1 MAKSPIFIHSLF
13 RAGSTYVFSRLRRCP
28 GLYCYYESMHELVAW
43 ASEDVT
49 RLDIESRADKMQQLH
64 HPVLE
69 RPYFEELKAAWP
81 AWQQALAP
89 TTVYGGYFA
98 EEPCAAGEDFFL
110 ALCAAS
116 PAQPLFSECRTA
128 GRMSALKKSV
138 GGKHAYLWRNPWDQ
152 WWSYQID
159 PYFDAATRVI
169 AHANPLPE
177 PLRALQTEFD
187 IAGAPL
193 SSFSE
198 ARDFYDLRPLDFEA
212 SYAWFYGLWLY
223 LLGLASTTAD
233 LMINIDAL
241 GRDSDHT
248 DEVSKALVGWGVSN
262 PDFSDACSPVA
273 CYTTEEAEA
282 FTAVESRV
290 HSIYDATGW
299 DAERLGAALALREQ
313 YRVPE
318 SARAGNEVSEAEHR
332 RTLLSVR
339 THGLSRAEKW
349 AGLYDWQS
357 RELDEA
363 RHDVAALHR
372 ALEHDRKVLAEL
384 KNRNDALA
392 DANVALQSEAE
403 LRETELGLA
412 RLRIEQLT
420 ASVSWRVTAPMR
432 SLVELTS
439 RAINKGANTAW
450 VRDWLGPKV
459 IDLVARFPFLL
470 RLSKPLLQRFP
481 RLRLILM
488 GALGISEEVPDVD
501 PDTDPAALSARGVAL
516 YNQLARELTMPELP
530 GAEADTQRARS

>member
-13 RAGSTYVFSRLRRCP
+13 RAGSTYVFSRLRLCP
-28 GLYCYYESMHELVAW
+28 ELDCYYESMHELVAW

-69 RPYFEELKAAWP
+69 QPYFEELQAAWP
-81 AWQQALAP
+81 AWKQALAP
-89 TTVYGGYFA
+89 ATVYEGYFA
-98 EEPCAAGEDFFL
+98 EEPHAAGEDFFL

-128 GRMSALKKSV
+128 GRMPALKKSV

-177 PLRALQTEFD
+177 PLRALKTEFD
-187 IAGAPL
+187 VAGAPL

-223 LLGLASTTAD
+223 LLDLASTTAD
-233 LMINIDAL
+233 LMISIDAL

-248 DEVSKALVGWGVSN
+248 DEVSKTLVGWGVAN
-262 PDFSDACSPVA
+262 PDFSDARSPVA

-290 HSIYDATGW
+290 HSIFDAAGL
-299 DAERLGAALALREQ
+299 DAERLSAALALREQ

-332 RTLLSVR
+332 RTLLSAR
-339 THGLSRAEKW
+339 THGLSRAERW

-384 KNRNDALA
+384 KNRNDALQ
-392 DANVALQSEAE
+392 NEGE

-439 RAINKGANTAW
+439 RAIKKGANTAW

-488 GALGISEEVPDVD
+488 SALGISEAVPDVD

-530 GAEADTQRARS
+530 GAKADTQRARS